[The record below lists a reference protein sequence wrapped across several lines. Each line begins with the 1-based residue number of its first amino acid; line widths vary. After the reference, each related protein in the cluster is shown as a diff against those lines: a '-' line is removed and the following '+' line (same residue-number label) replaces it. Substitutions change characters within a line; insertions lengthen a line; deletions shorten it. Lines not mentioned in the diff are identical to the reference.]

1 MRNIFSVILLI
12 LILVVTGC
20 RASKESKT
28 RSERTTATV
37 AALELHRVD
46 SLWSSLVERLKYKI
60 EFYPYTPLPPSE
72 GGSGL
77 HTNIQESP
85 EALGNPPRERTNPPC
100 PPWEGGSPSPA
111 DPSAALLGLPTLL
124 GGNGGGCGSVKSIE
138 ITASR
143 EAETQSLSLTDSTAD
158 CKFAETMESD
168 TEKASE
174 ARQDNGTVATVC
186 IVFAV
191 AALVYLLLKA
201 ALKP

>member
-1 MRNIFSVILLI
+1 MRNIFPVILLI
-12 LILVVTGC
+12 LSFVITGC
-20 RASKESKT
+20 RASLESKA
-28 RSERTTATV
+28 RRERTTATV

-60 EFYPYTPLPPSE
+60 EFYPTT
-72 GGSGL
+72 GL

-111 DPSAALLGLPTLL
+111 DPSAALLGQSTFL
-124 GGNGGGCGSVKSIE
+124 GGNGSGCGSVKSIE
-138 ITASR
+138 ITAERS
-143 EAETQSLSLTDSTAD
+143 EESSGTAKVDSASQAENHNTEVRQ
-158 CKFAETMESD
+158 
-168 TEKASE
+168 TEKTSE

>member
-1 MRNIFSVILLI
+1 MKHFLVIMT

-60 EFYPYTPLPPSE
+60 EFYPTT
-72 GGSGL
+72 GL

-85 EALGNPPRERTNPPC
+85 EALGNPPRERTLP
-100 PPWEGGSPSPA
+100 PSPA
-111 DPSAALLGLPTLL
+111 DPSAALLGLPTQL

-138 ITASR
+138 ITAERS
-143 EAETQSLSLTDSTAD
+143 EESFGAAKVDSASHAENHNTEVRQ
-158 CKFAETMESD
+158 

>member
-1 MRNIFSVILLI
+1 MGF
-12 LILVVTGC
+12 LVGC
-20 RASKESKT
+20 RASMESKA
-28 RSERTTATV
+28 RRERTTATV

-46 SLWSSLVERLKYKI
+46 SLWSSLVERLNYKI
-60 EFYPYTPLPPSE
+60 EFYPTT
-72 GGSGL
+72 L

-85 EALGNPPRERTNPPC
+85 EAVGNPPRERTLP
-100 PPWEGGSPSPA
+100 PSPA
-111 DPSAALLGLPTLL
+111 DPSAALLGLPTHL

-158 CKFAETMESD
+158 CKSAETMESD

-174 ARQDNGTVATVC
+174 LRQDNGTVIGVA
-186 IVFAV
+186 IV
-191 AALVYLLLKA
+191 AAVVLLVYLLLKA

>member
-1 MRNIFSVILLI
+1 MLLI
-12 LILVVTGC
+12 LIVSGC

-111 DPSAALLGLPTLL
+111 DPSAAAVGL
-124 GGNGGGCGSVKSIE
+124 GGVASLGSGCGSVKSIE
-138 ITASR
+138 ITAERS
-143 EAETQSLSLTDSTAD
+143 EESFGAAKVDSASHAENHNTEVRQ
-158 CKFAETMESD
+158 
-168 TEKASE
+168 TEKASD

-191 AALVYLLLKA
+191 AALVYLFLKA

>member
-1 MRNIFSVILLI
+1 MRNIFSVILI
-12 LILVVTGC
+12 LSLVITGC

-28 RSERTTATV
+28 RSGRTTATV

-60 EFYPYTPLPPSE
+60 EFYPAT
-72 GGSGL
+72 GL
-77 HTNIQESP
+77 HTNIQESTETP
-85 EALGNPPRERTNPPC
+85 ENPPRERTLP
-100 PPWEGGSPSPA
+100 PSPA
-111 DPSAALLGLPTLL
+111 DPSAALPGLSTFL

-158 CKFAETMESD
+158 CKSAETMESD

-174 ARQDNGTVATVC
+174 ARQDNVTVATVC
-186 IVFAV
+186 IVLAL
-191 AALVYLLLKA
+191 AALVYMLLKS
-201 ALKP
+201 ALK

>member
-1 MRNIFSVILLI
+1 MRNIFSVILI
-12 LILVVTGC
+12 LSLVITGC

-60 EFYPYTPLPPSE
+60 EFYPAT
-72 GGSGL
+72 GL
-77 HTNIQESP
+77 HTNIQEST
-85 EALGNPPRERTNPPC
+85 EASGNSPR
-100 PPWEGGSPSPA
+100 GVQASSLHPA
-111 DPSAALLGLPTLL
+111 DPSAALLGQSTFL
-124 GGNGGGCGSVKSIE
+124 GGNGSGCGSVKSIE
-138 ITASR
+138 ITAER
-143 EAETQSLSLTDSTAD
+143 AEESSGTAKVDSASQ
-158 CKFAETMESD
+158 AENHNTEVRQ

-191 AALVYLLLKA
+191 SLLVYLLLKA
-201 ALKP
+201 ALK

>member
-1 MRNIFSVILLI
+1 MKHFLFIMT

-60 EFYPYTPLPPSE
+60 EFYPTT
-72 GGSGL
+72 GL
-77 HTNIQESP
+77 YTNIQEST
-85 EALGNPPRERTNPPC
+85 EALGNPPREWTNPPC

-158 CKFAETMESD
+158 CKSAETMESD

-174 ARQDNGTVATVC
+174 ARQDNVTVATVC
-186 IVFAV
+186 IVLAL
-191 AALVYLLLKA
+191 AALVYMLLKSV
-201 ALKP
+201 LK

>member
-1 MRNIFSVILLI
+1 MRNIFSVILI
-12 LILVVTGC
+12 LSLVITGC
-20 RASKESKT
+20 RASLESKA
-28 RSERTTATV
+28 RRERTTATV

-60 EFYPYTPLPPSE
+60 EFYPAT
-72 GGSGL
+72 GL

-85 EALGNPPRERTNPPC
+85 EAVGNPPRERTL
-100 PPWEGGSPSPA
+100 SPSPA
-111 DPSAALLGLPTLL
+111 DPSAALLGQSTFL

-138 ITASR
+138 ITAER
-143 EAETQSLSLTDSTAD
+143 EEEYSGTAKVDSASQAENHNTEVRQ
-158 CKFAETMESD
+158 

-191 AALVYLLLKA
+191 SLLVYLFLKA
-201 ALKP
+201 ALK

>member
-1 MRNIFSVILLI
+1 MT

-60 EFYPYTPLPPSE
+60 EFYPTT
-72 GGSGL
+72 GL
-77 HTNIQESP
+77 YTNIQEST
-85 EALGNPPRERTNPPC
+85 EVLGNPPRERTL
-100 PPWEGGSPSPA
+100 SPSPA

-158 CKFAETMESD
+158 CKSAETMESD

>member
-1 MRNIFSVILLI
+1 MRNIFSVILI
-12 LILVVTGC
+12 LSLVITGC
-20 RASKESKT
+20 RASLESKA
-28 RSERTTATV
+28 RRERTTATV

-46 SLWSSLVERLKYKI
+46 SLWSSLVERLNYKI
-60 EFYPYTPLPPSE
+60 EFYPTT
-72 GGSGL
+72 L

-85 EALGNPPRERTNPPC
+85 VAVGNPPRERTL
-100 PPWEGGSPSPA
+100 SPSPA
-111 DPSAALLGLPTLL
+111 DSSAALLGLPTFL

-158 CKFAETMESD
+158 CKSAETMESD

-191 AALVYLLLKA
+191 SLLVYLLLKA
-201 ALKP
+201 ALK

>member
-12 LILVVTGC
+12 LSLFITGC
-20 RASKESKT
+20 RASLESKT
-28 RSERTTATV
+28 RSGRTTATV

-60 EFYPYTPLPPSE
+60 EFYPTT
-72 GGSGL
+72 GL
-77 HTNIQESP
+77 HTNIQEIP
-85 EALGNPPRERTNPPC
+85 EALGNPPRERTLP
-100 PPWEGGSPSPA
+100 PSPA
-111 DPSAALLGLPTLL
+111 DPSAVLLGLPTFL

-143 EAETQSLSLTDSTAD
+143 ETETQSLSLTDSTAD
-158 CKFAETMESD
+158 CKSAETMESD

-191 AALVYLLLKA
+191 ALLVYIMLKG
-201 ALKP
+201 ALK

>member
-1 MRNIFSVILLI
+1 MKHFLFIMTLF
-12 LILVVTGC
+12 LVVSGC

-37 AALELHRVD
+37 AGLELHRVD
-46 SLWSSLVERLKYKI
+46 SLWSSLAERLKYKI
-60 EFYPYTPLPPSE
+60 DFYPTT
-72 GGSGL
+72 GL

-85 EALGNPPRERTNPPC
+85 EALGNPPRERTLP
-100 PPWEGGSPSPA
+100 PSPA
-111 DPSAALLGLPTLL
+111 DPSAALLGLSTLL

-158 CKFAETMESD
+158 CKSAETMESD

-191 AALVYLLLKA
+191 AALAYLLLKA

>member
-1 MRNIFSVILLI
+1 MT

-37 AALELHRVD
+37 AALELRRVD

-60 EFYPYTPLPPSE
+60 EFYPTT
-72 GGSGL
+72 GL

-85 EALGNPPRERTNPPC
+85 EALGNPPRERTLP
-100 PPWEGGSPSPA
+100 PSPA

-124 GGNGGGCGSVKSIE
+124 GGNGGGYGSVRSIE
-138 ITASR
+138 ITVERGASTGAVTAVDSVTN
-143 EAETQSLSLTDSTAD
+143 EANHSFEALQ
-158 CKFAETMESD
+158 

-174 ARQDNGTVATVC
+174 ARQDNGTVIGVA
-186 IVFAV
+186 IVAAV
-191 AALVYLLLKA
+191 ALLVYLLLKA